1 MSLIP
6 QNYVRITALYIS
18 DYIFQASSI
27 HTAYKRRTVWNYKNA
42 NFFMFRTRLIN
53 VVWNTIFTTEDI
65 NEMTNNFLN
74 FLTYKAKLFIPCYET
89 TIRPR
94 DKPWFNSE
102 IRRLMRTR
110 NKLHSSLKNKPHD
123 IRLQNKF

>member
-6 QNYVRITALYIS
+6 QNYVWITALYIS

-53 VVWNTIFTTEDI
+53 VVWNTIFTAEDI
-65 NEMTNNFLN
+65 NEMTIL
-74 FLTYKAKLFIPCYET
+74 
-89 TIRPR
+89 
-94 DKPWFNSE
+94 
-102 IRRLMRTR
+102 
-110 NKLHSSLKNKPHD
+110 
-123 IRLQNKF
+123 